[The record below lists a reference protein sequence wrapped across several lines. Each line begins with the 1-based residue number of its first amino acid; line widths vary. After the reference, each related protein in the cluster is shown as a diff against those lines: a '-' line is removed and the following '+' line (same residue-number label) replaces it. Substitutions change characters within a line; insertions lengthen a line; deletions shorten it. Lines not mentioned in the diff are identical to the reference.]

1 MQIVRWQAMIY
12 NTLATYYDDLVKD
25 EQATKAWVDWIE
37 KHKSACSMLECA
49 CGSGEITHALAKKGY
64 TMSALDIS
72 QQMIDQAKAKDPT
85 ISYLL
90 PWHERSKLFETIRCD
105 CLFMR

>member
-49 CGSGEITHALAKKGY
+49 CGSG
-64 TMSALDIS
+64 
-72 QQMIDQAKAKDPT
+72 
-85 ISYLL
+85 
-90 PWHERSKLFETIRCD
+90 
-105 CLFMR
+105 